1 MLSAEASGA
10 PVARAAPNSSS
21 KAAARAVFHEM
32 AEAYGTKAAKSI
44 DLLEEG
50 LDEATAVLTLPW
62 KYQRQLRSTNM
73 VERLIEELRRRERVI
88 RIFPNEASADRLMG
102 AVLVEWHET
111 WMTGKRYFT
120 MEEYHSDEKASR
132 ATPVALRA
140 PSEARLAASVQ
151 QTTQKPIYSTIG
163 T

>member
-1 MLSAEASGA
+1 MAAVPSAFGAERTGVLSAEASGA
-10 PVARAAPNSSS
+10 PAARAAPNSSS

-32 AEAYGTKAAKSI
+32 AEAYGIKAAKSI

-102 AVLVEWHET
+102 AVN
-111 WMTGKRYFT
+111 
-120 MEEYHSDEKASR
+120 
-132 ATPVALRA
+132 
-140 PSEARLAASVQ
+140 
-151 QTTQKPIYSTIG
+151 G
-163 T
+163 TRRG